1 MRGSEARL
9 SLAAE
14 SAEAGLW
21 VLDLGDGRFWTTEKA
36 RELFRFPPD
45 FEITFEAFL
54 QSELEQAYVEIGQ
67 LKQRLQE
74 ENLYLREEAT
84 SGRAQGEIIGQ
95 SEAIRRVL
103 KPAA

>member
-1 MRGSEARL
+1 LRESEARL

-54 QSELEQAYVEIGQ
+54 QSE
-67 LKQRLQE
+67 E